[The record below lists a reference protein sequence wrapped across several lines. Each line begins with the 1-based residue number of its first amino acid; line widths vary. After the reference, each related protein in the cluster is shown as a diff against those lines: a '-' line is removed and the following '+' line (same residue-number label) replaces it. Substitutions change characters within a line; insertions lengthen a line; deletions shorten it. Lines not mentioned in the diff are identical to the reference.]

1 MLERNYFRSEYDSY
15 VYFMNLL
22 DDSFIYFLLYV
33 DDMLIAFKNMS
44 EINSLK
50 NQLSSEF
57 EIKCLGITKKILGM
71 EIHKYQSASK
81 LYLLQKKYFKKVL
94 EHFGMQNYKPV
105 SVSLAPRFRLCLTFS
120 LENKDEKK
128 YISYVSYA
136 SVVISNIYVI
146 ICTRQTFYMLLV
158 WLIYL

>member
-15 VYFMNLL
+15 VYFMKLL

-44 EINSLK
+44 EISSLK

-81 LYLLQKKYFKKVL
+81 LYLL
-94 EHFGMQNYKPV
+94 
-105 SVSLAPRFRLCLTFS
+105 
-120 LENKDEKK
+120 
-128 YISYVSYA
+128 
-136 SVVISNIYVI
+136 
-146 ICTRQTFYMLLV
+146 
-158 WLIYL
+158 